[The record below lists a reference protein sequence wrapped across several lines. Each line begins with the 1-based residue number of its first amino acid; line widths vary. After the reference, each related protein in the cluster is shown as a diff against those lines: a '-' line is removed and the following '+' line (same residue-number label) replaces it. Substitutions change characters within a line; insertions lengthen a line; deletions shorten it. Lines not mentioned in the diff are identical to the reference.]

1 MLSAVRVDETS
12 SLLRYG
18 FHHLECLRINIG
30 HYPSEKA
37 YLISFS
43 ARNLFLV
50 LVLFFFGALTLWY
63 GVFSTSSLPDHRWF
77 HGQNDLLLHALAFG
91 ALMIPLVLLLDWIS
105 ATLIASGAAVAIE
118 VIQMWLPRR
127 EPALSDLAAGLVGIG
142 LVVAGT
148 LLTRKLLSRETKL
161 VEKFK

>member
-1 MLSAVRVDETS
+1 
-12 SLLRYG
+12 
-18 FHHLECLRINIG
+18 
-30 HYPSEKA
+30 
-37 YLISFS
+37 
-43 ARNLFLV
+43 
-50 LVLFFFGALTLWY
+50 
-63 GVFSTSSLPDHRWF
+63 
-77 HGQNDLLLHALAFG
+77 
-91 ALMIPLVLLLDWIS
+91 MIPLVLLLDWIS
-105 ATLIASGAAVAIE
+105 ATLIASSAAVAIE